1 MNNSE
6 QKPRWIRELERMAG
20 NRTQLYLHG
29 NIKDTMLYP
38 LGVAQD
44 DWTLGP
50 LREALFEMFR
60 YQIGPYEL
68 IGAYNPIDGLVF
80 ADARDANRMYSLY
93 DALLDRDERKVS
105 PVGSDHASLPAP
117 PQNPLEQALQQ
128 IRACL
133 GNSACS
139 CLFIIENA
147 SQLLA
152 GPLNLQPAERTA
164 FLRLLKASSE
174 SRLVSVSGEGSR
186 RAVQNTLL
194 LLCDK
199 LTDLP
204 AWLYFNNPFAGS
216 IEIET
221 PKGQERR
228 HFFDLYLP
236 PDDEIG
242 AKFAVDDLVDLTEGM
257 SMRDLCGIRALARHA
272 DEKQRNAKALTDS
285 YKFGTLESEWD
296 NLEWSRLSSAEETLA
311 TRVIGQPAAVNA
323 VSDVLRRARLH
334 LSGAQHSSRSKP
346 RGVLFFAGPT
356 GVGKTELAKAI
367 AELVFHNDEAC
378 VRFDMSEYSQ
388 PNSDQRLLGA
398 PPGYVGY
405 EEGGQ
410 LTNRIKANPFSVLLF
425 DEIEKAHPT
434 VLDKFLQIL
443 EDGRM
448 TDGRGETAYFSE
460 SIIIFTSNVG
470 IYKLDS
476 TTRRPIVDPLSGKP
490 LMQVDPNIDTDYA
503 VVKSKVLEGVQNY
516 FKHILGRPELLN
528 RIGQNIIVFD
538 FVRLPVMRQIL
549 ERRVLKS
556 IQAQVRERWQLEV
569 EFAPAVVE
577 EVMALIGTDISAG
590 GRGVGNLAELV
601 ILNPLARV
609 LFSLLEAGE
618 SVHGKRLLVSDML
631 PPRAGAA
638 ERYELTCELVDSEND
653 EGC

>member
-1 MNNSE
+1 MMSNNE
-6 QKPRWIRELERMAG
+6 IKPHWMRELARLAG
-20 NRTQLYLHG
+20 NKTQLYLHG

-38 LGVAQD
+38 LGVAQE

-50 LREALFEMFR
+50 LREALFEIFR
-60 YQIGPYEL
+60 YQIGQYDL
-68 IGAYNPIDGLVF
+68 IGAYNPVDGLVF
-80 ADARDANRMYSLY
+80 ADARDANRMGELF
-93 DALLDRDERKVS
+93 DALLLHEEQKAI
-105 PVGSDHASLPAP
+105 PLGSDHAPQPAP

-128 IRACL
+128 MRVCL
-133 GNSACS
+133 DNGSS
-139 CLFIIENA
+139 PCLFIIENA
-147 SQLLA
+147 SQMLA
-152 GPLNLQPAERTA
+152 GPVNLQPAERTS
-164 FLRLLKASSE
+164 FLRLLKASAE
-174 SRLVSVSGEGSR
+174 SRLVSVTGKGDR

-216 IEIET
+216 IDIET

-228 HFFDLYLP
+228 HFFDLYLR
-236 PDDEIG
+236 PDEES
-242 AKFAVDDLVDLTEGM
+242 ARTFAVDDLVDLTEGM
-257 SMRDLCGIRALARHA
+257 TMRDLCGIRALARHA
-272 DEKQRNAKALTDS
+272 GDAQRNAKALTDS
-285 YKFGTLESEWD
+285 YKFGAQESEWD
-296 NLEWSRLSSAEETLA
+296 NLDWARLSTAEATLA
-311 TRVIGQPAAVNA
+311 ARVIGQPAAVNA
-323 VSDVLRRARLH
+323 VADVLRRARLH

-460 SIIIFTSNVG
+460 SIVIFTSNVG
-470 IYKLDS
+470 IYKLDPA
-476 TTRRPIVDPLSGKP
+476 TRRPLVDPLSGKP
-490 LMQVDPNIDTDYA
+490 VMQVDPNIDTEYA
-503 VVKSKVLEGVQNY
+503 AVKSKVLEGVQNY
-516 FKHILGRPELLN
+516 FKHVLGRPELLN
-528 RIGQNIIVFD
+528 RIGQNIVVFD
-538 FVRLPVMRQIL
+538 FIHLPVMREIL
-549 ERRVLKS
+549 ERRVLRS
-556 IQAQVRERWQLEV
+556 IAAQVRERWQLDV
-569 EFAPAVVE
+569 EFAPAVVDQ
-577 EVMALIGTDISAG
+577 VMAFIGGDISAG

-609 LFSLLEAGE
+609 MFSLLETGQTV
-618 SVHGKRLLVSDML
+618 SGKRLLVSGVQA
-631 PPRAGAA
+631 PQQGAA
-638 ERYELTCELVDSEND
+638 ERYELAWKLL
-653 EGC
+653 